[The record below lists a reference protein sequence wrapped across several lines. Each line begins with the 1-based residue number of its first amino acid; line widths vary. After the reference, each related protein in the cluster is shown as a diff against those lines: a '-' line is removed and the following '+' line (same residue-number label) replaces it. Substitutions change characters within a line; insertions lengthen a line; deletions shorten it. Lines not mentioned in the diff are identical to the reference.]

1 MAEPPELDSPEAFLE
16 LARKVSL
23 APELLDALG
32 PLGYRTIA
40 DFGYS
45 LPTLDTLNG
54 LLEIIPQEV
63 WDSLHAP
70 QPALHPATGR
80 LRRLLERCHQAIT
93 MHSPTALHAQKPP
106 EPAAPAQPALNTWA
120 EHAPPRL
127 SNAAVQSMR
136 DTFACNY
143 PGELLDQDSMP
154 SLRLLSI
161 VHQWFKPEGAI
172 KWVPWQLRL
181 SQRQYQ
187 EILEARTTR
196 MLRTEAQLVSAALL
210 DETPEIP
217 ISSMHLTP
225 AWLARTQAVFRN
237 AIALCGGAHLASLK
251 NFDKKIFDYATA
263 STPADTGLRNV
274 NLHELLHADRKLW
287 NEIASLHSQ
296 GWTLDNA
303 LHELTHVRSDIHG
316 LLQQRARPPKDPG
329 KGKDKGRGGKGRG
342 DAPKG
347 PRRDTKQAARE
358 SRATPSTPAAQLADP
373 LPALQQ
379 GHLHRP
385 QLQVHARLRFQVAQ
399 RPGLRQEAPSLHAC
413 RGSAPTRAAC
423 LLKQSRTAIGA
434 LARAGLLPYRGSFLA
449 CKPTAAACKAARSRA

>member
-54 LLEIIPQEV
+54 LLETIPQEV

-70 QPALHPATGR
+70 RPALHPATGR

-93 MHSPTALHAQKPP
+93 MHSPTASHAQKPP

-316 LLQQRARPPKDPG
+316 LLQQRARPPKGPG

-342 DAPKG
+342 DTPKG

-358 SRATPSTPAAQLADP
+358 SRATPSTPAAQLATKVGNKTLCLRYNKGTCADP
-373 LPALQQ
+373 NCKYT
-379 GHLHRP
+379 
-385 QLQVHARLRFQVAQ
+385 
-399 RPGLRQEAPSLHAC
+399 HAC
-413 RGSAPTRAAC
+413 GFKLPNGQACGKKHPAYTHVEEVPPPAPPA
-423 LLKQSRTAIGA
+423 S
-434 LARAGLLPYRGSFLA
+434 
-449 CKPTAAACKAARSRA
+449 